1 MVKNCVLMQN
11 TYISDDV
18 KLNCVIAD
26 KEVVIKPQKTLAGD
40 EAYPLFIGKRIVI

>member
-1 MVKNCVLMQN
+1 MQN

-26 KEVVIKPQKTLAGD
+26 KNVVIKPNKNLSGD
-40 EAYPLFIGKRIVI
+40 VKFPVFIGKGIVI